1 MGDINTSGRAE
12 FIRIHECAF
21 PAKWQQIEDDR
32 TMFREML
39 TRIEKKIDEI
49 DEKVDHHH
57 KRMFVDNGTLS
68 IQTRLTEGVAKF
80 TEHSSRI
87 KSLEDNPAIIL
98 KWAVGVIGMLTAAGS
113 FVVWCFGHV
122 KFGG

>member
-1 MGDINTSGRAE
+1 MDGTTGRAD
-12 FIRIHECAF
+12 FIRVHECAF

-32 TMFREML
+32 AMFKTIL
-39 TRIEKKIDEI
+39 TRIEKKIDEL
-49 DEKVDHHH
+49 DTKVDHHH
-57 KRMFVDNGTLS
+57 KRMFVDNGTPS

-80 TEHSSRI
+80 SAMDSRI
-87 KSLEDNPAIIL
+87 KSLEENPATIL
-98 KWAVGVIGMLTAAGS
+98 KWAVGLVGILTAAGS